1 MKNKK
6 VLLGI
11 VAVVLIVAIMAVA
24 YLSTRPETTEG
35 AKTLTVDIVHSDGTS
50 KTVTVNTDAEYVGE
64 ALLEEG
70 IVEGEQFDYGL
81 YMSTVDGEEA
91 VYEVDSAYW
100 AFYVNGEYATTG
112 IDVTP
117 IEEGVSY
124 SIEYTIG

>member
-6 VLLGI
+6 VLLGV

-35 AKTLTVDIVHSDGTS
+35 AKTLTVDIVHSDGTT

-64 ALLEEG
+64 ALLAEG

>member
-6 VLLGI
+6 ALLGI

-24 YLSTRPETTEG
+24 YLATRPETTEG
-35 AKTLTVDIVHSDGTS
+35 GKSLTVDIVHSDGTTN
-50 KTVTVNTDAEYVGE
+50 TVTVNTDAEYVGE

-70 IVEGEQFDYGL
+70 IIEGEQFELGL
-81 YMSTVDGEEA
+81 YITKVDGEEA
-91 VYEVDSAYW
+91 VYENDGAYW
-100 AFYVNGEYATTG
+100 AFYMDGVYATTG

-117 IEEGVSY
+117 IEDGVSY